1 VSDPSTERT
10 QADAT
15 PPGGANGGGTPPGE
29 GGPPPSGDREAAP
42 RHSRRGWIVA
52 TAVCAVAAI
61 GLGAWAFS
69 LNSDVDDKDA
79 QIAAQQDQL
88 NDQQGLADRAR
99 EAAGNL
105 GGGLQAA
112 FADLGKEIDELQ
124 GAAAASQEE
133 SQEAIQ
139 KAEQTAD
146 DAAERADQ
154 ASDDVAKA
162 EAEADEAK
170 ANADAAGACLKGYLS
185 ALGGAFDAGSLSEGV
200 TKAKSDIQQLS
211 GSCQGVLGSS

>member
-1 VSDPSTERT
+1 MSDPSIERT
-10 QADAT
+10 RPDG
-15 PPGGANGGGTPPGE
+15 PPPDGNGGGAPPGE
-29 GGPPPSGDREAAP
+29 GGQPPSGDREAAP
-42 RHSRRGWIVA
+42 GHSRRRWIVA
-52 TAVCAVAAI
+52 TVVCAVAAV

-69 LNSDVDDKDA
+69 LNSDVDDKNA

-105 GGGLQAA
+105 SGGVQAA
-112 FADLGKEIDELQ
+112 FAELGKEIDELQ
-124 GAAAASQEE
+124 GAAAASEEE

-154 ASDDVAKA
+154 ASDEVDKA

-170 ANADAAGACLKGYLS
+170 ANADAAGACLQGYLA
-185 ALGGAFDAGSLSEGV
+185 ALGGVFDAGSLSDGV
-200 TKAKSDIQQLS
+200 AKAKSDIQQLS

>member
-1 VSDPSTERT
+1 MSDPSIERT
-10 QADAT
+10 RPDAT
-15 PPGGANGGGTPPGE
+15 PPGGGNGGGGPPGE
-29 GGPPPSGDREAAP
+29 GGPPSGDREAAHG
-42 RHSRRGWIVA
+42 HSRRGWIVA
-52 TAVCAVAAI
+52 TVVCAVAAI
-61 GLGAWAFS
+61 GLGVWAFS
-69 LNSDVDDKDA
+69 LNSDVDDKNA

-88 NDQQGLADRAR
+88 DDQQGLADRAR
-99 EAAGNL
+99 AAAGNL
-105 GGGLQAA
+105 SGDVQAA

-154 ASDDVAKA
+154 ASDEVDKA

-170 ANADAAGACLKGYLS
+170 ANADAAGACLQGYLS
-185 ALGGAFDAGSLSEGV
+185 ALGGVFDAGSLSDGV